1 MEVVNR
7 ASTTVHNRLVMVR
20 MKKATAGGFLEE
32 FAVAGELRVLICRKK
47 KKTVPYKNKKV

>member
-47 KKTVPYKNKKV
+47 KKNSSL